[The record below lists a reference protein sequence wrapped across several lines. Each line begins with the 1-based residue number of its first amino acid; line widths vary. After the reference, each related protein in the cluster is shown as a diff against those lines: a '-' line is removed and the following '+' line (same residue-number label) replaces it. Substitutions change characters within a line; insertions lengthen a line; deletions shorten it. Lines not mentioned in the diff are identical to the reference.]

1 MKNSPQEIGKSVR
14 RRRQAVGITQQ
25 NLALVSGTGIRFI
38 VDLEKGKPTCHW
50 GKVLA
55 VLDALGLQVVL
66 ESR

>member
-1 MKNSPQEIGKSVR
+1 MKDLPQEIGKSVKK
-14 RRRQAVGITQQ
+14 RRQAVGITQQ
-25 NLALVSGTGIRFI
+25 DLALASGTGVRFI

>member
-1 MKNSPQEIGKSVR
+1 MKNSPQEIGKSVKK
-14 RRRQAVGITQQ
+14 RRQAVGITQQ
-25 NLALVSGTGIRFI
+25 DLALASGTGVRFI

>member
-1 MKNSPQEIGKSVR
+1 MKNSPQEIGKSVKK
-14 RRRQAVGITQQ
+14 RRQAVGITQQ
-25 NLALVSGTGIRFI
+25 NLALVSGTGVRFI